1 MQAELG
7 AQLLMRGE
15 DEAEL
20 RAQLL
25 MRGEL
30 GAQICCV

>member
-1 MQAELG
+1 MQSELG